1 VTTVA
6 SAGGHQSLPRWPRH
20 ALVFLLPAILVYTVF
35 MVYPLLDSIGLSLM
49 SGSFGHEYF
58 AGIQNYTNLLTNS
71 VYADRFWGAL
81 RQTFVFSAI
90 HLSVQLPVGLFIAE
104 LLSRPGVRG
113 RPFFRTLV
121 FLPTTISIVIVAFI
135 WQLILS
141 PLWGITD
148 TALLGKGGWAL
159 VTLSLISVWQYVG
172 LSMLMF
178 YAVLIGIP
186 QELLDAARVD
196 GAGAWSTFRRVKLPF
211 LLPMIGVAAIITY
224 IANLNSFE
232 IVFTVKGPLAG
243 PDYSTDIMGTLFY
256 RTFFGYQA
264 QLGSST
270 MGATVAS
277 MMLLIISIGVG
288 LYLGI
293 YRRRIE
299 THEL

>member
-1 VTTVA
+1 
-6 SAGGHQSLPRWPRH
+6 
-20 ALVFLLPAILVYTVF
+20 
-35 MVYPLLDSIGLSLM
+35 
-49 SGSFGHEYF
+49 
-58 AGIQNYTNLLTNS
+58 
-71 VYADRFWGAL
+71 
-81 RQTFVFSAI
+81 
-90 HLSVQLPVGLFIAE
+90 
-104 LLSRPGVRG
+104 
-113 RPFFRTLV
+113 
-121 FLPTTISIVIVAFI
+121 
-135 WQLILS
+135 
-141 PLWGITD
+141 
-148 TALLGKGGWAL
+148 
-159 VTLSLISVWQYVG
+159 
-172 LSMLMF
+172 
-178 YAVLIGIP
+178 
-186 QELLDAARVD
+186 
-196 GAGAWSTFRRVKLPF
+196 